1 MQNTHKKRTNPN
13 NPKFKEFRVK
23 KSTTLMEFLRE
34 SLPKLSRNNVK
45 SLLSHKQV
53 AVEGVRVSRFD
64 FPLAANDMVI
74 VFSERKVESKN
85 PRPKI
90 LFEDDEFLVI
100 DKPSGL
106 LSIASDKEKSKTAI
120 KIMMEYI
127 QDKNPTARLFVT
139 HRIDRDTSGVL
150 LFSKREDLRNL
161 LQDQW
166 NDLVTKRGYVAI
178 VEGTPK
184 DKKKTIKSWLR
195 QTTTQ
200 LMYSH
205 YEEDE
210 EGQEAI
216 THYEMTQSKG
226 TYSMLDV
233 RIDTGRKNQIRVHLN
248 DLGHP
253 IIGDKKYHSNSD
265 PLKRLGL
272 HAYALEFH
280 HPIHKKILKFYA
292 PIPKLFHQFMEQKD
306 PEPTQDKPKTKRYNK
321 EHGTRRFKRKI

>member
-1 MQNTHKKRTNPN
+1 
-13 NPKFKEFRVK
+13 
-23 KSTTLMEFLRE
+23 MEFLRE
-34 SLPKLSRNNVK
+34 VLPKLSRNNVK
-45 SLLSHKQV
+45 SLLTHKQV

-74 VFSERKVESKN
+74 VFSDRRVESKIS
-85 PRPKI
+85 RPKI
-90 LFEDDEFLVI
+90 IFEDDEFLVI

-127 QDKNPTARLFVT
+127 QDKNPTARLYVT

-150 LFSKREDLRNL
+150 LFSKREDLRNV
-161 LQDQW
+161 LQDKW
-166 NDLVTKRGYVAI
+166 NDLVTKRGYVAL

-184 DKKKTIKSWLR
+184 EKKKTIKSWLR
-195 QTTTQ
+195 QTSTQ

-210 EGQEAI
+210 DGQEAI
-216 THYEMTQSKG
+216 THYEVTKSKG
-226 TYSMLDV
+226 TFSMLDV
-233 RIDTGRKNQIRVHLN
+233 HIDTGRKNQIRVHLH
-248 DLGHP
+248 DIGHP
-253 IIGDKKYHSNSD
+253 IIGDKKYHSESD

-280 HPIHKKILKFYA
+280 HPVTNKIYKFYA
-292 PIPKLFHQFMEQKD
+292 PIPKLFYQFMEQKD
-306 PEPTQDKPKTKRYNK
+306 SLPERDKPKIKRYNK
-321 EHGTRRFKRKI
+321 DHGTRRSKR